1 LVDATIAAMAPGYPA
16 LTGARD
22 GIVEMAE
29 REEMR
34 FRRTLESGHSLLAT
48 ELEGM
53 PAGGVLAGETAFKLH
68 DTFGFPV
75 ELTEEIAA
83 ERGLGVDRTG
93 FDNEMEAQRG
103 RGRAARA
110 KATASETSPSYRG
123 IIDAHGPTG
132 FVGYD
137 LLEFDSEVLAI
148 LRDGE
153 PVARADAGAEV
164 EVFFAGTPFYGESG
178 GQVGDTGTVTTET
191 GSVRVADTQIPVAG
205 LHGHRGR
212 VEAGS
217 ISVGQQARLAVDAG
231 RRERIRKSHTG
242 THILHAALREVVG
255 PHVQQAGSL
264 VESGRLRFDFSHFS
278 GLDDEQLLAVE
289 ELANERV
296 IANSAVR
303 AYQVSRAEAEEM
315 GALAFFGEK
324 YGEQVRIVEAG
335 AYSRELC
342 GGTHVPTT
350 GQIGPLIVVGE
361 SSIGS
366 NLRRIEAFTGSTAYE
381 YLTGLR
387 RQLETAASHLR
398 VRPEEVGDAAAGL
411 VARTRAQEDRIAAFE
426 EQSRSRLAG
435 DIAAGAQGLPL
446 GALVVAE
453 ATGFDPEALRLLA
466 LQVRS
471 RLGTGVVVLGTERDG
486 KAGLVVAVSTDLV
499 ERGVSAAAV
508 AGPAARLVGG
518 GGSRD
523 PELCQAGG
531 PHGDRLGDA
540 LAEARN
546 LAQAAL
552 GG

>member
-1 LVDATIAAMAPGYPA
+1 D
-16 LTGARD
+16 
-22 GIVEMAE
+22 
-29 REEMR
+29 
-34 FRRTLESGHSLLAT
+34 
-48 ELEGM
+48 
-53 PAGGVLAGETAFKLH
+53 TAFKLH

-83 ERGLGVDRTG
+83 ERGLGVDRAG
-93 FDNEMEAQRG
+93 FDTEMAAQRD
-103 RGRAARA
+103 RARSART
-110 KATASETSPSYRG
+110 KATVTEASPLYRG
-123 IIDAHGPTG
+123 ILDSYGATG
-132 FVGYD
+132 FVGYE

-148 LRDGE
+148 VRDNEAVGTA
-153 PVARADAGAEV
+153 PAGAEV

-178 GQVGDTGTVTTET
+178 GQVGDTGGVTTDT
-191 GSVRVADTQIPVAG
+191 GVVRIVDTQIPVAG

-212 VEAGS
+212 VESGT
-217 ISVGQQARLAVDAG
+217 ISVGQLARLTVDAG

-242 THILHAALREVVG
+242 THILHGALREVVG

-278 GLDDEQLLAVE
+278 GLDDEQLRAVE

-296 IANSAVR
+296 IANAAVR
-303 AYQVSRAEAEEM
+303 AYQVSRTEAEEM

-335 AYSRELC
+335 SYSRELC

-350 GQIGPLIVVGE
+350 GQIGPLIVVAE

-366 NLRRIEAFTGSTAYE
+366 NLRRIEAFTGSMAYE

-387 RQLETAASHLR
+387 RQLDTAASHLR
-398 VRPEEVGDAAAGL
+398 VRPEEVGAAAEGL

-426 EQSRSRLAG
+426 EQTRSRLAA
-435 DIAAGAQGLPL
+435 DIASGAETHRG
-446 GALVVAE
+446 GALVIAE
-453 ATGFDPEALRLLA
+453 ASGFDPEALRLLA
-466 LQVRS
+466 LQVRD
-471 RLGTGVVVLGTERDG
+471 RLGSGVVVLGTKREG
-486 KAGLVVAVSTDLV
+486 KAGLVVAVSQDLV
-499 ERGVSAAAV
+499 KRGVSAAAV
-508 AGPAARLVGG
+508 AGPAARIVGG

-540 LAEARN
+540 LAEAGN
-546 LAQAAL
+546 LARAAL
-552 GG
+552 GA